1 MNKRTRV
8 ISATAFMVLGGFLM
22 ITSFVGGTDLKA
34 GGVAEAGFDVSKFL
48 IWSGVGALV
57 VSAFLFISASAE

>member
-8 ISATAFMVLGGFLM
+8 ISATAFMVLGGLLM

-34 GGVAEAGFDVSKFL
+34 AGVAETGFDVSKVL
-48 IWSGVGALV
+48 IWGGVGALV